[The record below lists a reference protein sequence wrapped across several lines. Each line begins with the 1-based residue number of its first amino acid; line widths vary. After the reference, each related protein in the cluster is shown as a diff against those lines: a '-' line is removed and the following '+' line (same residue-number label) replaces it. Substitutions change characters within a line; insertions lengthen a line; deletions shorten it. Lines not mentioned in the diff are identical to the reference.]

1 MISEDSAILMHKTW
15 PSLKFPDSVCVSWDD
30 AELQGW
36 EVPASP
42 WPHAAAVLWG
52 GFRGDQR
59 WGWQERRR
67 RRFLC
72 CAFVSGGSG
81 ITFLRVS
88 ARWEAPRCGFSLLGA
103 EQSPGVDAGLS
114 SAGAGGDQ
122 PELEE
127 MMGRDEL
134 HPSVGI
140 PVHPSWVP
148 TQDLS
153 GDQVCTQSL

>member
-1 MISEDSAILMHKTW
+1 MGLAGEEKEKVSVLCFCVWRVRHHFSEGVCKVGSSKVW
-15 PSLKFPDSVCVSWDD
+15 VFPAGSR
-30 AELQGW
+30 AE
-36 EVPASP
+36 S
-42 WPHAAAVLWG
+42 WG
-52 GFRGDQR
+52 GCRAVG
-59 WGWQERRR
+59 
-67 RRFLC
+67 
-72 CAFVSGGSG
+72 
-81 ITFLRVS
+81 
-88 ARWEAPRCGFSLLGA
+88 
-103 EQSPGVDAGLS
+103 

-140 PVHPSWVP
+140 SVHPSWVP